1 MNPASIQH
9 AALRYAIALLLCV
22 GCSTPAVAQSAA
34 AGPNDYV
41 TQWSIDAG
49 DEGAYALTLTPAIY
63 AQIQRADLSDLAAF
77 NAAGEALPLGPMP
90 VHSAPLPAEW
100 RRAAWFA
107 LPATGPTATP
117 DLHLHVRRGADG
129 VLSLDTTLAAAGATT
144 AATPPRGDLIIDVR
158 ADKLLLD
165 GLRFT
170 FDTGGDS
177 FSRRVA
183 IQASDDLEHWRT
195 LRSAAALARLQQDGQ
210 TLERRGIE
218 LDPTHAR
225 YLRVQRLD
233 GEEALPVTAIELRLR
248 RPGLVTLPALQ
259 WHAATLISS
268 DDGAYEYRLPGWLP
282 VERIAVKLG
291 RDNAIAAFAIAS
303 RPGAQD
309 VAARRDDWRGHGSLT
324 TFALRSGD
332 LRLDS
337 EPLAIATT
345 RDRHWR
351 LRTDTALVTPPTLK
365 VGYRPETWLLL
376 THGDAPYALVAGS
389 ALARRGSFPLDAL
402 LSGIR
407 AQRGAG
413 WQPAPAALGDARE
426 AGGVAVLK
434 AYSPEHTRTWLL
446 WGVLLLAAGAIGLMV
461 LRLLRQPVTEGD
473 ADQR

>member
-1 MNPASIQH
+1 MIRASIRH
-9 AALRYAIALLLCV
+9 AAFRHATVLLLCV
-22 GCSTPAVAQSAA
+22 GPFAMAFAQSDGG
-34 AGPNDYV
+34 GPNDYV
-41 TQWSIDAG
+41 TQWPIDAAG
-49 DEGAYALTLTPAIY
+49 EGAYAVTLTPAVY

-90 VHSAPLPAEW
+90 TRSAPLPAQW

-107 LPATGPTATP
+107 LPVSGAVASP

-129 VLSLDTTLAAAGATT
+129 VLSLDTTLAATGTTT
-144 AATPPRGDLIIDVR
+144 AAASTRGDLVIDVR

-170 FDTGGDS
+170 FDAGGDS

-195 LRSAAALARLQQDGQ
+195 LQPAAALARLQQDGQ
-210 TLERRGIE
+210 TLERRSIE
-218 LDPTHAR
+218 LDPTRAR

-233 GEEALPVTAIELRLR
+233 GTQALPVTAIELRLR
-248 RPGLVTLPALQ
+248 QPGLVTLPALQ
-259 WHAATLISS
+259 WHAATLVRN
-268 DDGAYEYRLPGWLP
+268 DGGVYEYRLPGWLP
-282 VERIAVKLG
+282 VERIQVELG

-303 RPGAQD
+303 RPGEQD

-324 TFALRSGD
+324 AFALRSGD
-332 LRLDS
+332 LQLDS

-351 LRTDTALVTPPTLK
+351 LRTDTALATPPTLK

-376 THGDAPYALVAGS
+376 THGDAPYVLAAGS
-389 ALARRGSFPLDAL
+389 ALARRDSYPLDAL

-407 AQRGAG
+407 TQRGAD

-434 AYSPEHTRTWLL
+434 AYSPERTRTWLL
-446 WGVLLLAAGAIGLMV
+446 WGVLLLAAGAIMLMV
-461 LRLLRQPVTEGD
+461 LRLLRQPAAESD